1 MQAAGKNVVC
11 EKPLA
16 ENAADA
22 ASMHAAAEQ
31 AGVFLQDAM
40 WYAASSA
47 RVGRALCI

>member
-1 MQAAGKNVVC
+1 MTCGDITQAAGKNVVC

-22 ASMHAAAEQ
+22 ASMHAAAEE

-40 WYAASSA
+40 W
-47 RVGRALCI
+47 